1 MASIID
7 VVMQLTDR
15 VSEPLRRIRS
25 NMEENSRLNRQLG
38 RDIKNVGRG
47 FGSIA
52 STMMP
57 AATAVSAFGALG
69 TKTFMDFED
78 TITAAGVKAG
88 ATSEQLERMKEK
100 AMQLGHDFPITTSEA
115 AEAMDRLAAGGFDA
129 EQTME
134 AMPGIIEAAI
144 ASGEDMATTSDVV
157 TSALAIWDM
166 KNGDVAA
173 NTKHVADVMQTAA
186 NASKLGMQ
194 DFGVALQYVGGTAA
208 SMGVSLEDL
217 SAAMSILSNNGVEAS
232 TIGTSLRTTML
243 NLLNPVGQTQDA
255 FAQLGLSTADFVGSD
270 GQFIGIQ
277 KSIEKLRVSME
288 NLTPA
293 QKSVYAQMIAG
304 KEGASG
310 LSMLLNTTAQDYQNM
325 VDQMNNSNGSS
336 HEAYVKMQNTLKGS
350 INAMKSAVESLAIS
364 FGSTLAPSV
373 KTAADAIKS
382 IADFLGGLSPAARS
396 VVANIALS
404 VVGFTAF
411 SFVMSKVLKAGG
423 SMIMMYS
430 RIGNVLKGGRET
442 NLLLRYS
449 VLGVRSAFV
458 QLSGTASKVMG
469 VLRNGMNIGSWRS
482 ALTFLGSTG
491 ASGLSKIGSA
501 AAQAGTRVMTM
512 IRSFS
517 MAAMLSGARNAVLGF
532 GRALLTIGRVGMSAM
547 FSPLGIAIMAIA
559 GAAYILYNHWDK
571 VAPFFT
577 SMWNEIQNAF
587 SVAWQ
592 AISPA
597 LEGVGNAWSRL
608 VNAFNSQGTT
618 LNGLAH
624 IIEFLA
630 SVLGG
635 VLIASIIAAA
645 DIFTGVF
652 VSAIEIVSS
661 IVSAA
666 IGVFS
671 GLIDFITGVFTGD
684 WSLAW
689 QGVVEIFSSIFG
701 GIKGICSGVLDGI
714 RAAINAVINGIN
726 SISVDIPDWV
736 PGVGGKHFGVNI
748 PTLYTG
754 TSNFSGGPAVINDR
768 FGGEIVDLPSGTR
781 IIPHDQSVQQAYKM
795 GSMNG
800 GFGGDININISNAN
814 FANTGD
820 EKREI
825 KRITS
830 EILFELQTRA
840 INMNTG
846 AI

>member
-38 RDIKNVGRG
+38 RDVRNVGRG

-78 TITAAGVKAG
+78 TITGAGVKAG
-88 ATSEQLERMKEK
+88 ATGEQLERMKETALK
-100 AMQLGHDFPITTSEA
+100 LGHDFPITASEA
-115 AEAMDRLAAGGFDA
+115 AEAMERLAAGGFDA
-129 EQTME
+129 EQTMA
-134 AMPGIIEAAI
+134 AMPGIIEASV
-144 ASGEDMATTSDVV
+144 ASGEDMATTSDVI
-157 TSALAIWDM
+157 TSALNIWNL
-166 KNGDVAA
+166 KTGDVAE
-173 NTKHVADVMQTAA
+173 NTQHVADVVQMAA
-186 NASKLGMQ
+186 NVSKLGMA
-194 DFGVALQYVGGTAA
+194 DFGLAMQYAGAPAAALGVNIEELSTAMA
-208 SMGVSLEDL
+208 IM
-217 SAAMSILSNNGVEAS
+217 SNNGIEAS
-232 TIGTSLRTTML
+232 TIGTSLRSTMSRL
-243 NLLNPVGQTQDA
+243 ASPPKEAAAAID
-255 FAQLGLSTADFVGSD
+255 QLGLHLQNADGSFVGITEAISQMREAMD
-270 GQFIGIQ
+270 GMTDTQQVGIA
-277 KSIEKLRVSME
+277 K
-288 NLTPA
+288 A
-293 QKSVYAQMIAG
+293 IAG
-304 KEGASG
+304 EDAFSG
-310 LSMLLNTTAQDYQNM
+310 LLALIKTSPEAYKEVEDSIK
-325 VDQMNNSNGSS
+325 NSTGSS

-449 VLGVRSAFV
+449 VLGVRSAFI

-482 ALTFLGSTG
+482 ALTFLGTTG

-517 MAAMLSGARNAVLGF
+517 MAAMLNGARNAVLGF
-532 GRALLTIGRVGMSAM
+532 GRALLTIGRVGLSAM

-597 LEGVGNAWSRL
+597 LEGVENAWNRL

-635 VLIASIIAAA
+635 VLIAGIIAAA

-666 IGVFS
+666 IGVFG

-754 TSNFSGGPAVINDR
+754 SSNFSGGPAVINDR

-800 GFGGDININISNAN
+800 GFGGDINININNAN

>member
-38 RDIKNVGRG
+38 RDVRNVGRG

-78 TITAAGVKAG
+78 TITGAGVKAG
-88 ATSEQLERMKEK
+88 ATGEQLERMKETALK
-100 AMQLGHDFPITTSEA
+100 LGHDFPITASEA

-129 EQTME
+129 EQTMA
-134 AMPGIIEAAI
+134 AMPGIIEASV
-144 ASGEDMATTSDVV
+144 ASGEDMATTSDVI
-157 TSALAIWDM
+157 TSALNIWNL
-166 KNGDVAA
+166 KTGDVAE
-173 NTKHVADVMQTAA
+173 NTQHVADVVQMAA
-186 NASKLGMQ
+186 NVSKLGMA
-194 DFGVALQYVGGTAA
+194 DFGLAMQYAGAPAAALGVNIEELSTAMA
-208 SMGVSLEDL
+208 IM
-217 SAAMSILSNNGVEAS
+217 SNNGIEAS
-232 TIGTSLRTTML
+232 TIGTSLRSTMSRL
-243 NLLNPVGQTQDA
+243 ASPPKEAAAAID
-255 FAQLGLSTADFVGSD
+255 QLGLHLQNADGSFVGITEAISQMREAMD
-270 GQFIGIQ
+270 GMTDTQQVGIA
-277 KSIEKLRVSME
+277 K
-288 NLTPA
+288 A
-293 QKSVYAQMIAG
+293 IAG
-304 KEGASG
+304 EDAFSG
-310 LSMLLNTTAQDYQNM
+310 LLTLIKTSPEAYKEVEDSIK
-325 VDQMNNSNGSS
+325 NSTGSS

-382 IADFLGGLSPAARS
+382 IADFLGGLSPATRS

-411 SFVMSKVLKAGG
+411 SFSISKVLKAGG
-423 SMIMMYS
+423 SMVMMYS

-449 VLGVRSAFV
+449 VLGVRSAFI
-458 QLSGTASKVMG
+458 QLSSTASKVMS
-469 VLRNGMNIGSWRS
+469 VLRNGMSIGSWRS
-482 ALTFLGSTG
+482 ALTFLRTSG
-491 ASGLSKIGSA
+491 AAGLSKIGSTA
-501 AAQAGTRVMTM
+501 VQAGTKVMMM

-517 MAAMLSGARNAVLGF
+517 MVTMLSGAKNAVLGF
-532 GRALLTIGRVGMSAM
+532 GRALLTIGRVGIGAM
-547 FSPLGIAIMAIA
+547 FSPVGIAIMAIA

-608 VNAFNSQGTT
+608 VNEFNSQGTT
-618 LNGLAH
+618 LNMLAH

-630 SVLGG
+630 SILGG
-635 VLIASIIAAA
+635 VLIAGIIAAA

-666 IGVFS
+666 IGVFG

-736 PGVGGKHFGVNI
+736 PGVGGQHFGVNI

-795 GSMNG
+795 GSRRG

-825 KRITS
+825 KRIAS
-830 EILFELQTRA
+830 EIFFELETRA
-840 INMNTG
+840 VNLNTG

>member
-38 RDIKNVGRG
+38 RDVRNVGRG

-78 TITAAGVKAG
+78 TITGAGVKAG
-88 ATSEQLERMKEK
+88 ATGEQLERMKETALK
-100 AMQLGHDFPITTSEA
+100 LGHDFPITASEA

-129 EQTME
+129 EQTMA
-134 AMPGIIEAAI
+134 AMPGIIEASV
-144 ASGEDMATTSDVV
+144 ASGEDMATTSDVI
-157 TSALAIWDM
+157 TSALNIWNL
-166 KNGDVAA
+166 KTGDVAE
-173 NTKHVADVMQTAA
+173 NTQHVADVVQMAA
-186 NASKLGMQ
+186 NVSKLGMA
-194 DFGVALQYVGGTAA
+194 DFGLAMQYAGA
-208 SMGVSLEDL
+208 
-217 SAAMSILSNNGVEAS
+217 SAAALGVNIEELSTAMAIMSNNGIEAS
-232 TIGTSLRTTML
+232 TIGTSLRSTMSRL
-243 NLLNPVGQTQDA
+243 ASPPKEAAAAID
-255 FAQLGLSTADFVGSD
+255 QLGLHLQNADGSFVGITEAISQMREAMD
-270 GQFIGIQ
+270 GMTDTQQVGIA
-277 KSIEKLRVSME
+277 K
-288 NLTPA
+288 A
-293 QKSVYAQMIAG
+293 IAG
-304 KEGASG
+304 EDAFSG
-310 LSMLLNTTAQDYQNM
+310 LLTLIKTSPAAYKEVEDSIK
-325 VDQMNNSNGSS
+325 NSTGSS

-382 IADFLGGLSPAARS
+382 IADFLGGLSPATRS

-411 SFVMSKVLKAGG
+411 SFAMSKVLKAGG
-423 SMIMMYS
+423 SMVMMYS

-449 VLGVRSAFV
+449 VLGVRSAFI
-458 QLSGTASKVMG
+458 QLSSTASKVMG
-469 VLRNGMNIGSWRS
+469 VLRNGMSIGSWRS
-482 ALTFLGSTG
+482 ALTFLRTSG
-491 ASGLSKIGSA
+491 AAGLSKIGSTA
-501 AAQAGTRVMTM
+501 VQAGTKVMMM

-517 MAAMLSGARNAVLGF
+517 MVTMLSGAKNAVLGF
-532 GRALLTIGRVGMSAM
+532 GRALLTIGRVGIGAM
-547 FSPLGIAIMAIA
+547 FSPVGIAIMAIA

-618 LNGLAH
+618 LNRLAH

-630 SVLGG
+630 SILGG
-635 VLIASIIAAA
+635 VLIAGIIAAA

-666 IGVFS
+666 IGVFG

-736 PGVGGKHFGVNI
+736 PGVGGQHFGVNI

-795 GSMNG
+795 GSMSG

-825 KRITS
+825 KRIAS
-830 EILFELQTRA
+830 EIFFELETRA
-840 INMNTG
+840 VNLNTG

>member
-38 RDIKNVGRG
+38 RDVRNVGRG

-78 TITAAGVKAG
+78 TITGAGVKAG
-88 ATSEQLERMKEK
+88 ATGEQLERMKETALK
-100 AMQLGHDFPITTSEA
+100 LGHDFPITASEA

-129 EQTME
+129 EQTMA
-134 AMPGIIEAAI
+134 AMPGIIEASV
-144 ASGEDMATTSDVV
+144 ASGEDMATTSDVI
-157 TSALAIWDM
+157 TSALNIWNL
-166 KNGDVAA
+166 KTGDVAE
-173 NTKHVADVMQTAA
+173 NTQHVADVVQMAA
-186 NASKLGMQ
+186 NVSKLGMA
-194 DFGVALQYVGGTAA
+194 DFGLAMQYAGAPAAALGVNIEELSTAMA
-208 SMGVSLEDL
+208 IM
-217 SAAMSILSNNGVEAS
+217 SNNGIEAS
-232 TIGTSLRTTML
+232 TIGTSLRSTMSRL
-243 NLLNPVGQTQDA
+243 ASPPKEAAAAID
-255 FAQLGLSTADFVGSD
+255 QLGLHLQNADGSFVGITEAISQMREAMD
-270 GQFIGIQ
+270 GMTDTQQVGIA
-277 KSIEKLRVSME
+277 K
-288 NLTPA
+288 A
-293 QKSVYAQMIAG
+293 IAG
-304 KEGASG
+304 EDAFSG
-310 LSMLLNTTAQDYQNM
+310 LLALIKTSPEAYKEVEDSIK
-325 VDQMNNSNGSS
+325 NSTGSS

-382 IADFLGGLSPAARS
+382 IADFLGGLSPATRS

-411 SFVMSKVLKAGG
+411 SFAMSKVLKAGG
-423 SMIMMYS
+423 SMVMMYS

-449 VLGVRSAFV
+449 VLGVRSAFI
-458 QLSGTASKVMG
+458 QLSSTASKVMG
-469 VLRNGMNIGSWRS
+469 VLRNGMSIGSWRS
-482 ALTFLGSTG
+482 ALTFLRTSG
-491 ASGLSKIGSA
+491 AAGLSKIGSTA
-501 AAQAGTRVMTM
+501 VQAGTKVMMM

-517 MAAMLSGARNAVLGF
+517 MVTMLSGAKNAVLGF
-532 GRALLTIGRVGMSAM
+532 GRALLTIGRVGIGAM
-547 FSPLGIAIMAIA
+547 FSPVGIAIMAIA

-618 LNGLAH
+618 LNMLAH

-630 SVLGG
+630 SILGG
-635 VLIASIIAAA
+635 VLIAGIIAAA

-666 IGVFS
+666 IGVFG

-736 PGVGGKHFGVNI
+736 PGVGGQHFGVNI

-795 GSMNG
+795 GSMSG

>member
-38 RDIKNVGRG
+38 RDVRNVGRG

-78 TITAAGVKAG
+78 TITGAGVKAG
-88 ATSEQLERMKEK
+88 ATGEQLERMKETALK
-100 AMQLGHDFPITTSEA
+100 LGHDFPITASEA

-129 EQTME
+129 EQTMA
-134 AMPGIIEAAI
+134 AMPGIIEASV
-144 ASGEDMATTSDVV
+144 ASGEDMATTSDVI
-157 TSALAIWDM
+157 TSALNIWNL
-166 KNGDVAA
+166 KTGDVAE
-173 NTKHVADVMQTAA
+173 NTQHVADVVQMAA
-186 NASKLGMQ
+186 NVSKLGMA
-194 DFGVALQYVGGTAA
+194 DFGLAMQYAGAPAAALGVNIEELSTAMA
-208 SMGVSLEDL
+208 IM
-217 SAAMSILSNNGVEAS
+217 SNNGIEAS
-232 TIGTSLRTTML
+232 TIGTSLRSTMSRL
-243 NLLNPVGQTQDA
+243 ASPPKEAAAAID
-255 FAQLGLSTADFVGSD
+255 QLGLHLQNADGSFVGITEAISQMREAMD
-270 GQFIGIQ
+270 GMTDTQQVGIA
-277 KSIEKLRVSME
+277 K
-288 NLTPA
+288 A
-293 QKSVYAQMIAG
+293 IAG
-304 KEGASG
+304 EDAFSG
-310 LSMLLNTTAQDYQNM
+310 LLALIKTSPEAYKEVEDSIK
-325 VDQMNNSNGSS
+325 NSTGSS

-382 IADFLGGLSPAARS
+382 IADFLGGLSPATRS

-411 SFVMSKVLKAGG
+411 SFAMSKVLKAGG
-423 SMIMMYS
+423 SMVMMYS

-449 VLGVRSAFV
+449 VLGVRSAFI
-458 QLSGTASKVMG
+458 QLSSTASKVMG
-469 VLRNGMNIGSWRS
+469 VLRNGMSIGSWRS
-482 ALTFLGSTG
+482 ALTFLRTSG
-491 ASGLSKIGSA
+491 AAGLSKIGSTA
-501 AAQAGTRVMTM
+501 VQAGTKVMMM

-517 MAAMLSGARNAVLGF
+517 MVTMLSGAKNAVLGF
-532 GRALLTIGRVGMSAM
+532 GRALLTIGRVGIGAM
-547 FSPLGIAIMAIA
+547 FSPVGIAIMAIA

-618 LNGLAH
+618 LNMLAH

-630 SVLGG
+630 SILGG
-635 VLIASIIAAA
+635 VLIAGIIAAA

-666 IGVFS
+666 IGVFG

-736 PGVGGKHFGVNI
+736 PGVGGQHFGVNI

-795 GSMNG
+795 GSMSG

-825 KRITS
+825 KRIAS
-830 EILFELQTRA
+830 EIFFELETRA
-840 INMNTG
+840 VNLNTG

>member
-38 RDIKNVGRG
+38 RDVRNVGRG

-78 TITAAGVKAG
+78 TITGAGVKAG
-88 ATSEQLERMKEK
+88 ATGEQLERMKETALK
-100 AMQLGHDFPITTSEA
+100 LGHDFPITASEA

-129 EQTME
+129 EQTMA
-134 AMPGIIEAAI
+134 AMPGIIEASV
-144 ASGEDMATTSDVV
+144 ASGEDMATTSDVI
-157 TSALAIWDM
+157 TSALNIWNL
-166 KNGDVAA
+166 KTGDVAE
-173 NTKHVADVMQTAA
+173 NTQHVADVVQMAA
-186 NASKLGMQ
+186 NVSKLGMA
-194 DFGVALQYVGGTAA
+194 DFGLAMQYAGAPAAALGVNIEELSTAMA
-208 SMGVSLEDL
+208 IM
-217 SAAMSILSNNGVEAS
+217 SNNGIEAS
-232 TIGTSLRTTML
+232 TIGTSLRSTMSRL
-243 NLLNPVGQTQDA
+243 ASPPKEAAAAID
-255 FAQLGLSTADFVGSD
+255 QLGLHLQNADGSFVGITEAISQMREAMD
-270 GQFIGIQ
+270 GMTDTQQVGIA
-277 KSIEKLRVSME
+277 K
-288 NLTPA
+288 A
-293 QKSVYAQMIAG
+293 IAG
-304 KEGASG
+304 EDAFSG
-310 LSMLLNTTAQDYQNM
+310 LLALIKTSPEAYKEVEDSIK
-325 VDQMNNSNGSS
+325 NSTGSS

-449 VLGVRSAFV
+449 VLGVRSAFI

-482 ALTFLGSTG
+482 ALTFLGTTG

-517 MAAMLSGARNAVLGF
+517 MAAMLNGARNAVLGF
-532 GRALLTIGRVGMSAM
+532 GRALLTIGRVGLSAM

-597 LEGVGNAWSRL
+597 LEGVENAWNRL

-635 VLIASIIAAA
+635 VLIAGIIAAA

-666 IGVFS
+666 IGVFG
-671 GLIDFITGVFTGD
+671 GLIDFIIGVFTGD

-754 TSNFSGGPAVINDR
+754 SSNFSGGPAVINDR

-800 GFGGDININISNAN
+800 GFGGDINININNAN

>member
-38 RDIKNVGRG
+38 RDVRNVGRG

-78 TITAAGVKAG
+78 TITGAGVKAG
-88 ATSEQLERMKEK
+88 ATGEQLERMKETALK
-100 AMQLGHDFPITTSEA
+100 LGHDFPITASEA

-129 EQTME
+129 EQTMA
-134 AMPGIIEAAI
+134 AMPGIIEASV
-144 ASGEDMATTSDVV
+144 ASGEDMATTSDVI
-157 TSALAIWDM
+157 TSALNIWNL
-166 KNGDVAA
+166 KTGDVAE
-173 NTKHVADVMQTAA
+173 NTQHVADVVQMAA
-186 NASKLGMQ
+186 NVSKLGMA
-194 DFGVALQYVGGTAA
+194 DFGLAMQYAGAPAAALGVNIEELSTAMA
-208 SMGVSLEDL
+208 IM
-217 SAAMSILSNNGVEAS
+217 SNNGIEAS
-232 TIGTSLRTTML
+232 TIGTSLRSTMSRL
-243 NLLNPVGQTQDA
+243 ASPPKEAAAAID
-255 FAQLGLSTADFVGSD
+255 QLGLHLQNADGSFVGITEAISQMREAMD
-270 GQFIGIQ
+270 GMTDTQQVGIA
-277 KSIEKLRVSME
+277 K
-288 NLTPA
+288 A
-293 QKSVYAQMIAG
+293 IAG
-304 KEGASG
+304 EDAFSG
-310 LSMLLNTTAQDYQNM
+310 LLALIKTSPEAYKEVEDSIK
-325 VDQMNNSNGSS
+325 NSTGSS

-449 VLGVRSAFV
+449 VLGVRSAFI

-482 ALTFLGSTG
+482 ALTFLGTTG

-517 MAAMLSGARNAVLGF
+517 MAAMLNGARNAVLGF
-532 GRALLTIGRVGMSAM
+532 GRALLTIGRVGLSAM

-597 LEGVGNAWSRL
+597 LEGVENAWNRL

-635 VLIASIIAAA
+635 VLIAGIIAAA

-666 IGVFS
+666 IGVFG

-800 GFGGDININISNAN
+800 GFGGDINININNAN

>member
-38 RDIKNVGRG
+38 REVRNVGRG

-78 TITAAGVKAG
+78 TITGAGVKAG
-88 ATSEQLERMKEK
+88 ATGEQLERMKEK
-100 AMQLGHDFPITTSEA
+100 ALQLGHDFPITASEA

-129 EQTME
+129 EQTMA
-134 AMPGIIEAAI
+134 AMPGIIEASV
-144 ASGEDMATTSDVV
+144 ASGEDMATTSDVI
-157 TSALAIWDM
+157 TSALNIWNL
-166 KNGDVAA
+166 KTGDVAE
-173 NTKHVADVMQTAA
+173 NTQHVADVVQMAA
-186 NASKLGMQ
+186 NVSKLGMA
-194 DFGVALQYVGGTAA
+194 DFGLAMQYAGAPAAALGINIEELSTAMA
-208 SMGVSLEDL
+208 IM
-217 SAAMSILSNNGVEAS
+217 SNNGIEAS
-232 TIGTSLRTTML
+232 TIGTSLRSTMSRL
-243 NLLNPVGQTQDA
+243 AAPPKEAAEAID
-255 FAQLGLSTADFVGSD
+255 QLGLHLQNADGSFVGITEAVNQMRD
-270 GQFIGIQ
+270 AMAGMTDTEQIGIA
-277 KSIEKLRVSME
+277 K
-288 NLTPA
+288 A
-293 QKSVYAQMIAG
+293 IAG
-304 KEGASG
+304 EDAYSG
-310 LSMLLNTTAQDYQNM
+310 LLTLIKTSPEAYKELEDSIK
-325 VDQMNNSNGSS
+325 NSTGSS

-373 KTAADAIKS
+373 KTAADAIKT

-517 MAAMLSGARNAVLGF
+517 MAAMLNGARNAVLGF

-597 LEGVGNAWSRL
+597 LEGVENAWSRL

-635 VLIASIIAAA
+635 ILIAGIIAAA

-666 IGVFS
+666 IGVFG

-736 PGVGGKHFGVNI
+736 PGVGGQHFGVNI

-800 GFGGDININISNAN
+800 GFGGDINININNAN

>member
-38 RDIKNVGRG
+38 RDVRNVGRG

-78 TITAAGVKAG
+78 TITGAGVKAG
-88 ATSEQLERMKEK
+88 ATGEQLERMKETALK
-100 AMQLGHDFPITTSEA
+100 LGHDFPITASEA

-129 EQTME
+129 EQTMA
-134 AMPGIIEAAI
+134 AMPGIIEASV
-144 ASGEDMATTSDVV
+144 ASGEDMATTSDVI
-157 TSALAIWDM
+157 TSALNIWNL
-166 KNGDVAA
+166 KTGDVAE
-173 NTKHVADVMQTAA
+173 NTQHVADVVQMAA
-186 NASKLGMQ
+186 NVSKLGMS
-194 DFGVALQYVGGTAA
+194 DFGLAMQYAGAPAAALGVNIEELSTAMA
-208 SMGVSLEDL
+208 IM
-217 SAAMSILSNNGVEAS
+217 SNNGIEAS
-232 TIGTSLRTTML
+232 TIGTSLRSTMSRL
-243 NLLNPVGQTQDA
+243 ASPPKEAAAAID
-255 FAQLGLSTADFVGSD
+255 QLGLHLQNADGSFVGITEAISQMREAMD
-270 GQFIGIQ
+270 GMTDTQQVGIA
-277 KSIEKLRVSME
+277 K
-288 NLTPA
+288 A
-293 QKSVYAQMIAG
+293 IAG
-304 KEGASG
+304 EDAFSG
-310 LSMLLNTTAQDYQNM
+310 LLALIKTSPEAYKEVEDSIK
-325 VDQMNNSNGSS
+325 NSTGSS

-449 VLGVRSAFV
+449 VLGVRSAFI

-482 ALTFLGSTG
+482 ALTFLGTTG

-517 MAAMLSGARNAVLGF
+517 MAAMLNGARNAVLGF
-532 GRALLTIGRVGMSAM
+532 GRALLTIGRVGLSAM

-597 LEGVGNAWSRL
+597 LEGVENAWNRL

-635 VLIASIIAAA
+635 VLIAGIIAAA

-666 IGVFS
+666 IGVFG

-701 GIKGICSGVLDGI
+701 GIKGICSGILDGI

-736 PGVGGKHFGVNI
+736 PGVGGQHFGVNI

-754 TSNFSGGPAVINDR
+754 TSNFSGGPAVINDK

-795 GSMNG
+795 GSMSG

>member
-38 RDIKNVGRG
+38 RDVRNVGRG

-78 TITAAGVKAG
+78 TITGAGVKAG
-88 ATSEQLERMKEK
+88 ATGEQLERMKETVLK
-100 AMQLGHDFPITTSEA
+100 LGHDFPITASEA

-129 EQTME
+129 EQTMA
-134 AMPGIIEAAI
+134 AMPGIIEASV
-144 ASGEDMATTSDVV
+144 ASGEDMATTSDVI
-157 TSALAIWDM
+157 TSALNIWNL
-166 KNGDVAA
+166 KTGDVAE
-173 NTKHVADVMQTAA
+173 NTQHVADVVQMAA
-186 NASKLGMQ
+186 NVSKLGMA
-194 DFGVALQYVGGTAA
+194 DFGLAMQYAGAPAAALGVNIEELSTAMA
-208 SMGVSLEDL
+208 IM
-217 SAAMSILSNNGVEAS
+217 SNNGIEAS
-232 TIGTSLRTTML
+232 TIGTSLRSTMSRL
-243 NLLNPVGQTQDA
+243 ASPPKEAAAAID
-255 FAQLGLSTADFVGSD
+255 QLGLHLQNADGSFVGITEAISQMREAMD
-270 GQFIGIQ
+270 GMTDTQQVGIA
-277 KSIEKLRVSME
+277 K
-288 NLTPA
+288 A
-293 QKSVYAQMIAG
+293 IAG
-304 KEGASG
+304 EDAFSG
-310 LSMLLNTTAQDYQNM
+310 LLALIKTSPEAYKEVEDSIK
-325 VDQMNNSNGSS
+325 NSTGSS

-373 KTAADAIKS
+373 KAAADAIKS
-382 IADFLGGLSPAARS
+382 IADFLGGLSPATRS

-411 SFVMSKVLKAGG
+411 SFAMSKVLKAGG
-423 SMIMMYS
+423 SMVMMYS

-449 VLGVRSAFV
+449 VLGVRSAFI
-458 QLSGTASKVMG
+458 QLSSTASKVMG
-469 VLRNGMNIGSWRS
+469 VLRNGMSIGSWRS
-482 ALTFLGSTG
+482 ALTFLRTSG
-491 ASGLSKIGSA
+491 AAGLSKIGSTA
-501 AAQAGTRVMTM
+501 VQAGTKVMMM

-517 MAAMLSGARNAVLGF
+517 MVTMLSGAKNAVLGF
-532 GRALLTIGRVGMSAM
+532 GRALLTIGRVGIGAM
-547 FSPLGIAIMAIA
+547 FSPVGIAIMAIA

-577 SMWNEIQNAF
+577 SMWTEIQNAF

-618 LNGLAH
+618 LNRLAH

-630 SVLGG
+630 SILGG
-635 VLIASIIAAA
+635 VLIAGIIAAA

-666 IGVFS
+666 IGVFG

-736 PGVGGKHFGVNI
+736 PGVGGQHFGVNI

-795 GSMNG
+795 GSMSG

-825 KRITS
+825 KRIAS
-830 EILFELQTRA
+830 EIFFELETRA
-840 INMNTG
+840 VNLNTG

>member
-38 RDIKNVGRG
+38 RDVRNVGRG

-78 TITAAGVKAG
+78 TITGAGVKAG
-88 ATSEQLERMKEK
+88 ATGEQLERMKETALK
-100 AMQLGHDFPITTSEA
+100 LGHDFPITASEA

-129 EQTME
+129 EQTMA
-134 AMPGIIEAAI
+134 AMPGIIEASV
-144 ASGEDMATTSDVV
+144 ASGEDMATTSDVI
-157 TSALAIWDM
+157 TSALNIWNL
-166 KNGDVAA
+166 KTGDVAE
-173 NTKHVADVMQTAA
+173 NTQHVADVVQMAA
-186 NASKLGMQ
+186 NVSKLGMA
-194 DFGVALQYVGGTAA
+194 DFGLAMQYAGAPAAALGVNIEELSTAMA
-208 SMGVSLEDL
+208 IM
-217 SAAMSILSNNGVEAS
+217 SNNGIEAS
-232 TIGTSLRTTML
+232 TIGTSLRSTMSRL
-243 NLLNPVGQTQDA
+243 ASPPKEAAAAID
-255 FAQLGLSTADFVGSD
+255 QLGLHLQNADGSFVGITEAISQMREAMD
-270 GQFIGIQ
+270 GMTDTQQVGIA
-277 KSIEKLRVSME
+277 K
-288 NLTPA
+288 A
-293 QKSVYAQMIAG
+293 IAG
-304 KEGASG
+304 EDAFSG
-310 LSMLLNTTAQDYQNM
+310 LLALIKTSPEAYKEVEDSIK
-325 VDQMNNSNGSS
+325 NSTGSS

-382 IADFLGGLSPAARS
+382 IADFLGGLSPATRS

-411 SFVMSKVLKAGG
+411 SFAMSKVLKAGG
-423 SMIMMYS
+423 SMVMMYS

-449 VLGVRSAFV
+449 VLGVRSAFI
-458 QLSGTASKVMG
+458 QLSSTASKVMG
-469 VLRNGMNIGSWRS
+469 VLRNGMSIGSWRS
-482 ALTFLGSTG
+482 ALTFLRTSG
-491 ASGLSKIGSA
+491 AAGLSKIGSTA
-501 AAQAGTRVMTM
+501 VQAGTKVMMM

-517 MAAMLSGARNAVLGF
+517 MVTMLSGAKNAVLGF
-532 GRALLTIGRVGMSAM
+532 GRALLTIGRVGIGAM
-547 FSPLGIAIMAIA
+547 FSPVGIAIMAIA

-618 LNGLAH
+618 LNRLAH

-630 SVLGG
+630 SILGG
-635 VLIASIIAAA
+635 VLIAGIIAAA

-666 IGVFS
+666 IGVFG

-736 PGVGGKHFGVNI
+736 PGVGGQHFGVNI

-795 GSMNG
+795 GSMSG

-825 KRITS
+825 KRIAS
-830 EILFELQTRA
+830 EIFFELETRA
-840 INMNTG
+840 VNLNTG

>member
-38 RDIKNVGRG
+38 RDVRNVGRG

-78 TITAAGVKAG
+78 TITGAGVKAG
-88 ATSEQLERMKEK
+88 ATGEQLERMKETALK
-100 AMQLGHDFPITTSEA
+100 LGHDFPITASEA

-129 EQTME
+129 EQTMA
-134 AMPGIIEAAI
+134 AMPGIIEASV
-144 ASGEDMATTSDVV
+144 ASGEDMATTSDVI
-157 TSALAIWDM
+157 TSALNIWNL
-166 KNGDVAA
+166 KTGDVAE
-173 NTKHVADVMQTAA
+173 NTQHVADVVQMAA
-186 NASKLGMQ
+186 NVSKLGMA
-194 DFGVALQYVGGTAA
+194 DFGLAMQYAGAPAAAL
-208 SMGVSLEDL
+208 GVSIEEL
-217 SAAMSILSNNGVEAS
+217 STAMAIMSNNGIEAS
-232 TIGTSLRTTML
+232 TIGTSLRSTMSRL
-243 NLLNPVGQTQDA
+243 ASPPKEA
-255 FAQLGLSTADFVGSD
+255 AAAIEQLGLHLQNADGSFVGITEAISQMREAMD
-270 GQFIGIQ
+270 GMTDTQQVGIA
-277 KSIEKLRVSME
+277 K
-288 NLTPA
+288 A
-293 QKSVYAQMIAG
+293 IAG
-304 KEGASG
+304 EDAFSG
-310 LSMLLNTTAQDYQNM
+310 LLALIKTSPEAYKEVEDSIK
-325 VDQMNNSNGSS
+325 NSTGSS

-449 VLGVRSAFV
+449 VLGVRSAFI

-482 ALTFLGSTG
+482 ALTFLGTTG

-517 MAAMLSGARNAVLGF
+517 MAAMLNGARNAVLGF
-532 GRALLTIGRVGMSAM
+532 GRALLTIGRVGLSAM

-597 LEGVGNAWSRL
+597 LEGVENAWNRL

-635 VLIASIIAAA
+635 VLIAGIIAAA

-666 IGVFS
+666 IGVFG

-754 TSNFSGGPAVINDR
+754 SSNFSGGPAVINDR

-800 GFGGDININISNAN
+800 GFGGDINININNAN

>member
-38 RDIKNVGRG
+38 RDVRNVGRG

-78 TITAAGVKAG
+78 TITGAGVKAG
-88 ATSEQLERMKEK
+88 ATGEQLERMKETALK
-100 AMQLGHDFPITTSEA
+100 LVHDFPITASEA
-115 AEAMDRLAAGGFDA
+115 AAARDRVAAGGFDA
-129 EQTME
+129 EQTMA
-134 AMPGIIEAAI
+134 AMPGIIEASV
-144 ASGEDMATTSDVV
+144 ASGEDMATTSDVI
-157 TSALAIWDM
+157 TSALNIWNL
-166 KNGDVAA
+166 KTGDVAE
-173 NTKHVADVMQTAA
+173 NTQHVADVVQMAA
-186 NASKLGMQ
+186 NVSKLGMA
-194 DFGVALQYVGGTAA
+194 DFGLAMQYAGAPAAALGVNIEELSTAMA
-208 SMGVSLEDL
+208 IM
-217 SAAMSILSNNGVEAS
+217 SNNGIEAS
-232 TIGTSLRTTML
+232 TIGTSLRSTMSRL
-243 NLLNPVGQTQDA
+243 ASPPKEAAAAID
-255 FAQLGLSTADFVGSD
+255 QLGLHLQNADGSFVGITEAISQMREAMD
-270 GQFIGIQ
+270 GMTDTQQVGIA
-277 KSIEKLRVSME
+277 K
-288 NLTPA
+288 A
-293 QKSVYAQMIAG
+293 IAG
-304 KEGASG
+304 EDAFSG
-310 LSMLLNTTAQDYQNM
+310 LLALIKTSPEAYKEVEDSIK
-325 VDQMNNSNGSS
+325 NSTGSS

-382 IADFLGGLSPAARS
+382 IADFLGGLSPATRS

-411 SFVMSKVLKAGG
+411 SFAMSKVLKAGG
-423 SMIMMYS
+423 SMVMMYS

-449 VLGVRSAFV
+449 VLGVRSAFI
-458 QLSGTASKVMG
+458 QLSSTASKVMG
-469 VLRNGMNIGSWRS
+469 VLRNGMSIGSWRS
-482 ALTFLGSTG
+482 ALTFLRTSG
-491 ASGLSKIGSA
+491 AAGLSKIGSTA
-501 AAQAGTRVMTM
+501 VQAGTKVMMM

-517 MAAMLSGARNAVLGF
+517 MATMLSGAKNAVLGF
-532 GRALLTIGRVGMSAM
+532 GRALLTIGRVGIGAM
-547 FSPLGIAIMAIA
+547 FSPVGIAIMAIA

-618 LNGLAH
+618 LNRLAH

-630 SVLGG
+630 SILGG
-635 VLIASIIAAA
+635 VLIAGIIAAA

-666 IGVFS
+666 IGVFG

-736 PGVGGKHFGVNI
+736 PGVGGQHFGVNI

-795 GSMNG
+795 GSMSG

>member
-38 RDIKNVGRG
+38 RDVRNVGRG

-78 TITAAGVKAG
+78 TITGAGVKAG
-88 ATSEQLERMKEK
+88 ATGEQLERMKETALK
-100 AMQLGHDFPITTSEA
+100 LGHDFPITASEA

-129 EQTME
+129 EQTMA
-134 AMPGIIEAAI
+134 AMPGIIEASV
-144 ASGEDMATTSDVV
+144 ASGEDMATTSDVI
-157 TSALAIWDM
+157 TSALNIWNL
-166 KNGDVAA
+166 KTGDVAE
-173 NTKHVADVMQTAA
+173 NTQHVADVVQMAA
-186 NASKLGMQ
+186 NVSKLGMA
-194 DFGVALQYVGGTAA
+194 DFGLAMQYAGAPAAAL
-208 SMGVSLEDL
+208 GVSIEEL
-217 SAAMSILSNNGVEAS
+217 STAMAIMSNNGIEAS
-232 TIGTSLRTTML
+232 TIGTSLRSTMSRL
-243 NLLNPVGQTQDA
+243 ASPPKEA
-255 FAQLGLSTADFVGSD
+255 AAAIEQLGLHLQNADGSFVGITEAISQMRDAMD
-270 GQFIGIQ
+270 GMTDTQQVGIA
-277 KSIEKLRVSME
+277 K
-288 NLTPA
+288 A
-293 QKSVYAQMIAG
+293 IAG
-304 KEGASG
+304 EDAFSG
-310 LSMLLNTTAQDYQNM
+310 LLALIKTSPEAYKEVEDSIK
-325 VDQMNNSNGSS
+325 NSTGSS

-382 IADFLGGLSPAARS
+382 IADFLGGLSPATRS

-411 SFVMSKVLKAGG
+411 SFAMSKVLKAGG
-423 SMIMMYS
+423 SMVMMYS
-430 RIGNVLKGGRET
+430 RIGNVLRGGRET

-449 VLGVRSAFV
+449 VLGVRSAFI
-458 QLSGTASKVMG
+458 QLSSTASKVMG
-469 VLRNGMNIGSWRS
+469 VLRNGMSIGSWRS
-482 ALTFLGSTG
+482 ALTFLRTSG
-491 ASGLSKIGSA
+491 AAGLSKIGSTA
-501 AAQAGTRVMTM
+501 VQAGTKVMMM

-517 MAAMLSGARNAVLGF
+517 MVTMLSGTKNAVLGF
-532 GRALLTIGRVGMSAM
+532 GRALLTIGRVGIGAM
-547 FSPLGIAIMAIA
+547 FSPVGIAIMAIA

-618 LNGLAH
+618 LNRLAH

-630 SVLGG
+630 SILGG
-635 VLIASIIAAA
+635 VLIAGIIAAA

-666 IGVFS
+666 TGVFG

-736 PGVGGKHFGVNI
+736 PGVGGQHFGVNI

-800 GFGGDININISNAN
+800 GFGGGDINIHINNAN

>member
-38 RDIKNVGRG
+38 RDVRNVGRG

-78 TITAAGVKAG
+78 TITGAGVKAG
-88 ATSEQLERMKEK
+88 ATGEQLERMKETALK
-100 AMQLGHDFPITTSEA
+100 LGHDFPITASEA

-129 EQTME
+129 EQTMA
-134 AMPGIIEAAI
+134 AMPGIIEASV
-144 ASGEDMATTSDVV
+144 ASGEDMATTSDVI
-157 TSALAIWDM
+157 TSALNIWNL
-166 KNGDVAA
+166 KTGDVAE
-173 NTKHVADVMQTAA
+173 NTQHVADVVQMAA
-186 NASKLGMQ
+186 NVSKLGMA
-194 DFGVALQYVGGTAA
+194 DFGLAMQYAGEPAAALGVNIEELSTAMA
-208 SMGVSLEDL
+208 IM
-217 SAAMSILSNNGVEAS
+217 SNNGIEAS
-232 TIGTSLRTTML
+232 TIGTSLRSTMSRL
-243 NLLNPVGQTQDA
+243 ASPPKEAAAAID
-255 FAQLGLSTADFVGSD
+255 QLGLHLQNADGSFVGITEAISQMREAMD
-270 GQFIGIQ
+270 GMTDTQQVGIA
-277 KSIEKLRVSME
+277 K
-288 NLTPA
+288 A
-293 QKSVYAQMIAG
+293 IAG
-304 KEGASG
+304 EDAFSG
-310 LSMLLNTTAQDYQNM
+310 LLALIKTSPEAYKEVEDSIK
-325 VDQMNNSNGSS
+325 NSTGSS

-382 IADFLGGLSPAARS
+382 IADFLGGLSPATRS

-411 SFVMSKVLKAGG
+411 SFAMSKVLKAGG
-423 SMIMMYS
+423 SMVMMYS

-449 VLGVRSAFV
+449 VLGVRSAFI
-458 QLSGTASKVMG
+458 QLSSTASKVMG
-469 VLRNGMNIGSWRS
+469 VLRNGMSIGSWRS
-482 ALTFLGSTG
+482 ALTFLRTSG
-491 ASGLSKIGSA
+491 AAGLSKIGSTA
-501 AAQAGTRVMTM
+501 VQAGTKVMMM

-517 MAAMLSGARNAVLGF
+517 MVTMLSGAKNAVLGF
-532 GRALLTIGRVGMSAM
+532 GRALLTIGRVGIGAM
-547 FSPLGIAIMAIA
+547 FSPVGIAIMAIA

-577 SMWNEIQNAF
+577 SMWTEIQNAF

-597 LEGVGNAWSRL
+597 LEGLGNAWSRL

-618 LNGLAH
+618 LNRLAH

-630 SVLGG
+630 SILGG
-635 VLIASIIAAA
+635 VLIAGIIAAA

-666 IGVFS
+666 IGVFG

-736 PGVGGKHFGVNI
+736 PGVGGQHFGVNI

-795 GSMNG
+795 GSMSG

-825 KRITS
+825 KRIAS
-830 EILFELQTRA
+830 EIFFELETRA
-840 INMNTG
+840 VNLNTG

>member
-38 RDIKNVGRG
+38 RDVRNVGRG

-78 TITAAGVKAG
+78 TITGAGVKAG
-88 ATSEQLERMKEK
+88 ATGEQLERMKETALK
-100 AMQLGHDFPITTSEA
+100 LGHDFPITASEA

-129 EQTME
+129 EQTMA
-134 AMPGIIEAAI
+134 AMPGIIEASV
-144 ASGEDMATTSDVV
+144 ASGEDMATTSDVI
-157 TSALAIWDM
+157 TSALNIWNL
-166 KNGDVAA
+166 KTGDVAE
-173 NTKHVADVMQTAA
+173 NTQHVADVVQMAA
-186 NASKLGMQ
+186 NVSKLGMA
-194 DFGVALQYVGGTAA
+194 DFGLAMQYAGAPAAALGVNIEELSTAMA
-208 SMGVSLEDL
+208 IM
-217 SAAMSILSNNGVEAS
+217 SNNGIEAS
-232 TIGTSLRTTML
+232 TIGTSLRSTMSRL
-243 NLLNPVGQTQDA
+243 ASPPKEAAAAID
-255 FAQLGLSTADFVGSD
+255 QLGLHLQNADGSFVGITEAISQMREAMD
-270 GQFIGIQ
+270 GMTDTQQVGIA
-277 KSIEKLRVSME
+277 K
-288 NLTPA
+288 A
-293 QKSVYAQMIAG
+293 IAG
-304 KEGASG
+304 EDAFSG
-310 LSMLLNTTAQDYQNM
+310 LLALIKTSPEAYKEVEDSIK
-325 VDQMNNSNGSS
+325 NSTGSS

-449 VLGVRSAFV
+449 VLGVRSAFI

-482 ALTFLGSTG
+482 ALTFLGTTG

-517 MAAMLSGARNAVLGF
+517 MAAMLNGARNAVLGF
-532 GRALLTIGRVGMSAM
+532 GRALLTIGRVGLSAM

-597 LEGVGNAWSRL
+597 LEGVENAWNRL

-635 VLIASIIAAA
+635 VLIAGIIAAA

-666 IGVFS
+666 IGVFG

-754 TSNFSGGPAVINDR
+754 SSNFSGGPAVINDR

-795 GSMNG
+795 GSMSG

-825 KRITS
+825 KRIAS
-830 EILFELQTRA
+830 EIFFELETRA
-840 INMNTG
+840 VNLNTG

>member
-38 RDIKNVGRG
+38 RDVRNVGRG

-78 TITAAGVKAG
+78 TITGAGVKAG
-88 ATSEQLERMKEK
+88 ATGEQLERMKETALK
-100 AMQLGHDFPITTSEA
+100 LGHDFPITASEA

-129 EQTME
+129 EQTMA
-134 AMPGIIEAAI
+134 AMPGIIEASV
-144 ASGEDMATTSDVV
+144 ASGEDMATTSDVI
-157 TSALAIWDM
+157 TSALNIWNL
-166 KNGDVAA
+166 KTGDVAE
-173 NTKHVADVMQTAA
+173 NTQHVADVVQMAA
-186 NASKLGMQ
+186 NVSKLGMA
-194 DFGVALQYVGGTAA
+194 DFGLAMQYAGAPAAALGVNIEELSTAMA
-208 SMGVSLEDL
+208 IM
-217 SAAMSILSNNGVEAS
+217 SNNGIEAS
-232 TIGTSLRTTML
+232 TIGTSLRSTMSRL
-243 NLLNPVGQTQDA
+243 ASPPKEAAAAID
-255 FAQLGLSTADFVGSD
+255 QLGLHLQNADGSFVGITEAISQMREAMD
-270 GQFIGIQ
+270 GMTDTQQVGIA
-277 KSIEKLRVSME
+277 K
-288 NLTPA
+288 A
-293 QKSVYAQMIAG
+293 IAG
-304 KEGASG
+304 EDAFSG
-310 LSMLLNTTAQDYQNM
+310 LLALIKTSPEAYKEVEDSIK
-325 VDQMNNSNGSS
+325 NSTGSS

-449 VLGVRSAFV
+449 VLGVRSAFI

-482 ALTFLGSTG
+482 ALTFLGTTG

-517 MAAMLSGARNAVLGF
+517 MAAMMNGARNAVLGF
-532 GRALLTIGRVGMSAM
+532 GRALLTIGRVGLSAM

-597 LEGVGNAWSRL
+597 LEGVENAWNRL

-635 VLIASIIAAA
+635 VLIAGIIAAA

-652 VSAIEIVSS
+652 VSAIEIISS

-666 IGVFS
+666 IGVFG

-754 TSNFSGGPAVINDR
+754 SSNFSGGPAVINDR

-800 GFGGDININISNAN
+800 GFGGDINININNAN

>member
-38 RDIKNVGRG
+38 RDVRNVGRG

-78 TITAAGVKAG
+78 TITGAGVKAG
-88 ATSEQLERMKEK
+88 ATGEQLERMKETALK
-100 AMQLGHDFPITTSEA
+100 LGHDFPITASEA

-129 EQTME
+129 EQTMA
-134 AMPGIIEAAI
+134 AMPGIIEASV
-144 ASGEDMATTSDVV
+144 ASGEDMATTSDVI
-157 TSALAIWDM
+157 TSALNIWNL
-166 KNGDVAA
+166 KTGDVAE
-173 NTKHVADVMQTAA
+173 NTQHVADVVQMAA
-186 NASKLGMQ
+186 NVSKLGMA
-194 DFGVALQYVGGTAA
+194 DFGLAMQYAGAPAAAL
-208 SMGVSLEDL
+208 GVSIEEL
-217 SAAMSILSNNGVEAS
+217 STAMAIMSNNGIEAS
-232 TIGTSLRTTML
+232 TIGTSLRSTMSRL
-243 NLLNPVGQTQDA
+243 ASPPKEA
-255 FAQLGLSTADFVGSD
+255 AAAIEQLGLHLQNADGSFVGITEAISQMRDAMD
-270 GQFIGIQ
+270 GMTDTQQVGIA
-277 KSIEKLRVSME
+277 K
-288 NLTPA
+288 A
-293 QKSVYAQMIAG
+293 IAG
-304 KEGASG
+304 EDAFSG
-310 LSMLLNTTAQDYQNM
+310 LLALIKTSPEAYKEVEDSIK
-325 VDQMNNSNGSS
+325 NSTGSS

-382 IADFLGGLSPAARS
+382 IADFLGGLSPATRS

-411 SFVMSKVLKAGG
+411 SFAMSKVLKAGG
-423 SMIMMYS
+423 SMVMMYS
-430 RIGNVLKGGRET
+430 RIGNVLRGGRET

-449 VLGVRSAFV
+449 VLGVRSAFI
-458 QLSGTASKVMG
+458 QLSSTASKVMG
-469 VLRNGMNIGSWRS
+469 VLRNGMSIGSWRS
-482 ALTFLGSTG
+482 ALTFLRTSG
-491 ASGLSKIGSA
+491 AAGLSKIGSTA
-501 AAQAGTRVMTM
+501 VQAGTKVMMM

-517 MAAMLSGARNAVLGF
+517 MVTMLSGTKNAVLGF
-532 GRALLTIGRVGMSAM
+532 GRALLTIGRVGIGAM
-547 FSPLGIAIMAIA
+547 FSPVGIAIMAIA

-618 LNGLAH
+618 LNRLAH

-630 SVLGG
+630 SILGG
-635 VLIASIIAAA
+635 VLIAGIIAAA

-666 IGVFS
+666 IGVFG

-736 PGVGGKHFGVNI
+736 PGVGGQHFGVNI

-800 GFGGDININISNAN
+800 GFGGGDINIHINNAN

>member
-38 RDIKNVGRG
+38 RDVRNVGRG

-78 TITAAGVKAG
+78 TITGAGVKAG
-88 ATSEQLERMKEK
+88 ATGEQLERMKETALK
-100 AMQLGHDFPITTSEA
+100 LGHDFPITASEA

-129 EQTME
+129 EQTMA
-134 AMPGIIEAAI
+134 AMPGIIEASV
-144 ASGEDMATTSDVV
+144 ASGEDMATTSDVI
-157 TSALAIWDM
+157 TSALNIWNL
-166 KNGDVAA
+166 KTGDVAE
-173 NTKHVADVMQTAA
+173 NTQHVADVVQMAA
-186 NASKLGMQ
+186 NVSKLGMA
-194 DFGVALQYVGGTAA
+194 DFGLAMQYAGAPAAALGVNIEELSTAMA
-208 SMGVSLEDL
+208 IM
-217 SAAMSILSNNGVEAS
+217 SNNGIEAS
-232 TIGTSLRTTML
+232 TIGTSLRSTMSRL
-243 NLLNPVGQTQDA
+243 ASPPKEAAAAID
-255 FAQLGLSTADFVGSD
+255 QLGLHLQNADGSFVGITEAISQMREAMD
-270 GQFIGIQ
+270 GMTDTQQIGIA
-277 KSIEKLRVSME
+277 K
-288 NLTPA
+288 A
-293 QKSVYAQMIAG
+293 IAG
-304 KEGASG
+304 EDAFSG
-310 LSMLLNTTAQDYQNM
+310 LLALIKTSPEAYKEVEDSIK
-325 VDQMNNSNGSS
+325 NSTGSS

-449 VLGVRSAFV
+449 VLGVRSAFI

-482 ALTFLGSTG
+482 ALTFLGTTG

-517 MAAMLSGARNAVLGF
+517 MAAMLNGARNAVLGF
-532 GRALLTIGRVGMSAM
+532 GRALLTIGRVGLSAM

-559 GAAYILYNHWDK
+559 GAAYILYNNWDK

-597 LEGVGNAWSRL
+597 LEGVENAWNRL

-635 VLIASIIAAA
+635 VLIAGIIAAA

-666 IGVFS
+666 IGVFG

-701 GIKGICSGVLDGI
+701 GIKGICSRVLDGI

-754 TSNFSGGPAVINDR
+754 SSNFSGGPAVINDR

-800 GFGGDININISNAN
+800 GFGGDINININNAN

>member
-38 RDIKNVGRG
+38 RDVRNVGRG

-78 TITAAGVKAG
+78 TITGAGVKAG
-88 ATSEQLERMKEK
+88 ATGEQLERMKETALK
-100 AMQLGHDFPITTSEA
+100 LGHDFPITASEA

-129 EQTME
+129 EQTMA
-134 AMPGIIEAAI
+134 AMPGIIEASV
-144 ASGEDMATTSDVV
+144 ASGEDMATTSDVI
-157 TSALAIWDM
+157 TSALNIWNL
-166 KNGDVAA
+166 KTGDVAE
-173 NTKHVADVMQTAA
+173 NTQHVADVVQMAA
-186 NASKLGMQ
+186 NVSKLGMA
-194 DFGVALQYVGGTAA
+194 DFGLAMQYAGAPAAALGVNIEELSTAMA
-208 SMGVSLEDL
+208 IM
-217 SAAMSILSNNGVEAS
+217 SNNGIEAS
-232 TIGTSLRTTML
+232 TIGTSLRSTMSRL
-243 NLLNPVGQTQDA
+243 ASPPKEAAAAID
-255 FAQLGLSTADFVGSD
+255 QLGLHLQNADGSFVGITEAISQMREAMD
-270 GQFIGIQ
+270 GMTDTQQIGIA
-277 KSIEKLRVSME
+277 K
-288 NLTPA
+288 A
-293 QKSVYAQMIAG
+293 IAG
-304 KEGASG
+304 EDAFSG
-310 LSMLLNTTAQDYQNM
+310 LLALIKTSPEAYKEVEDSIK
-325 VDQMNNSNGSS
+325 NSTGSS

-449 VLGVRSAFV
+449 VLGVRSAFI

-482 ALTFLGSTG
+482 ALTFLGTTG

-517 MAAMLSGARNAVLGF
+517 MAAMLNGARNAVLGF
-532 GRALLTIGRVGMSAM
+532 GRALLTIGRVGLSAM

-559 GAAYILYNHWDK
+559 GAAYILYNNWDK

-597 LEGVGNAWSRL
+597 LEGVENAWNRL

-635 VLIASIIAAA
+635 VLIAGIIAAA

-652 VSAIEIVSS
+652 VSAIEIEIVSS

-666 IGVFS
+666 IGVFG

-701 GIKGICSGVLDGI
+701 GIKGICSRVLDGI

-754 TSNFSGGPAVINDR
+754 SSNFSGGPAVINDR

-800 GFGGDININISNAN
+800 GFGGDINININNAN

>member
-38 RDIKNVGRG
+38 RDVRNVGRG

-78 TITAAGVKAG
+78 TITGAGVKAG
-88 ATSEQLERMKEK
+88 ATGEQLERMKETALK
-100 AMQLGHDFPITTSEA
+100 LGHDFPITASEA

-129 EQTME
+129 EQTMA
-134 AMPGIIEAAI
+134 AMPGIIEASV
-144 ASGEDMATTSDVV
+144 ASGEDMATTSDVI
-157 TSALAIWDM
+157 TSALNIWNL
-166 KNGDVAA
+166 KTGDVAE
-173 NTKHVADVMQTAA
+173 NTQHVADVVQMAA
-186 NASKLGMQ
+186 NVSKLGMA
-194 DFGVALQYVGGTAA
+194 DFGLAMQYAGAPAAALGVNIEELSTAMA
-208 SMGVSLEDL
+208 IM
-217 SAAMSILSNNGVEAS
+217 SNNGIEAS
-232 TIGTSLRTTML
+232 TIGTSLRSTMSRL
-243 NLLNPVGQTQDA
+243 ASPPKEA
-255 FAQLGLSTADFVGSD
+255 AAAIEQLGLHLQNADGSFVGITEAISQMRDAMD
-270 GQFIGIQ
+270 GMTDTQQVGIA
-277 KSIEKLRVSME
+277 K
-288 NLTPA
+288 A
-293 QKSVYAQMIAG
+293 IAG
-304 KEGASG
+304 EDAFSG
-310 LSMLLNTTAQDYQNM
+310 LLALIKTSPEAYKEVEDSIK
-325 VDQMNNSNGSS
+325 NSTGSS

-382 IADFLGGLSPAARS
+382 IADFLGGLSPATRS

-411 SFVMSKVLKAGG
+411 SFAMSKVLKAGG
-423 SMIMMYS
+423 SMVMMYS

-449 VLGVRSAFV
+449 VLGVRSAFI
-458 QLSGTASKVMG
+458 QLSSTASKVMG
-469 VLRNGMNIGSWRS
+469 VLRNGMSIGSWRS
-482 ALTFLGSTG
+482 ALTFLRTSG
-491 ASGLSKIGSA
+491 AAGLSKIGSTA
-501 AAQAGTRVMTM
+501 VQAGTKVMMM

-517 MAAMLSGARNAVLGF
+517 MVTMLSGAKNAVLGF
-532 GRALLTIGRVGMSAM
+532 GRALLMIGRVGIGAM
-547 FSPLGIAIMAIA
+547 FSPVGIAIMAIA

-618 LNGLAH
+618 LNMLAH

-630 SVLGG
+630 SILGG
-635 VLIASIIAAA
+635 VLIAGIIAAA

-666 IGVFS
+666 IGVFG

-736 PGVGGKHFGVNI
+736 PGVGGQHFGVNI

-795 GSMNG
+795 GSMSG

-825 KRITS
+825 KRIAS
-830 EILFELQTRA
+830 EIFFELETRA
-840 INMNTG
+840 VNLNTG

>member
-38 RDIKNVGRG
+38 RDVRNVGRG

-78 TITAAGVKAG
+78 TITGAGVKAG
-88 ATSEQLERMKEK
+88 ATGEQLERMKETALK
-100 AMQLGHDFPITTSEA
+100 LGHDFPITASEA

-129 EQTME
+129 EQTMA
-134 AMPGIIEAAI
+134 AMPGIIEASV
-144 ASGEDMATTSDVV
+144 ASGEDMATTSDVI
-157 TSALAIWDM
+157 TSALNIWNL
-166 KNGDVAA
+166 KTGDVAE
-173 NTKHVADVMQTAA
+173 NTQHVADVVQMAA
-186 NASKLGMQ
+186 NVSKLGMA
-194 DFGVALQYVGGTAA
+194 DFGLAMQYAGAPAAAL
-208 SMGVSLEDL
+208 GVSIEEL
-217 SAAMSILSNNGVEAS
+217 STAMAIMSNNGIEAS
-232 TIGTSLRTTML
+232 TIGTSLRSTMSRL
-243 NLLNPVGQTQDA
+243 ASPPKEAAAAID
-255 FAQLGLSTADFVGSD
+255 QLGLHLQNADGSFVGITEAISQMRDAMD
-270 GQFIGIQ
+270 GMTDTQQVGIA
-277 KSIEKLRVSME
+277 K
-288 NLTPA
+288 A
-293 QKSVYAQMIAG
+293 IAG
-304 KEGASG
+304 EDAFSG
-310 LSMLLNTTAQDYQNM
+310 LLALIKTSPEAYKEVEDSIK
-325 VDQMNNSNGSS
+325 NSTGSS

-382 IADFLGGLSPAARS
+382 IADFLGGLSPATRS

-411 SFVMSKVLKAGG
+411 SFAMSKVLKAGG
-423 SMIMMYS
+423 SMVMMYS

-449 VLGVRSAFV
+449 VLGVRSAFI
-458 QLSGTASKVMG
+458 QLSSTASKVMG
-469 VLRNGMNIGSWRS
+469 VLRNGMSIGSWRS
-482 ALTFLGSTG
+482 ALTFLRTSG
-491 ASGLSKIGSA
+491 AAGLSKIGSTA
-501 AAQAGTRVMTM
+501 VQAGTKVMMM

-517 MAAMLSGARNAVLGF
+517 MVTMLSGAKNAVLGF
-532 GRALLTIGRVGMSAM
+532 GRALLTIGRVGIGAM
-547 FSPLGIAIMAIA
+547 FSPVGIAIMAIA

-618 LNGLAH
+618 LNRLAH

-630 SVLGG
+630 SILGG
-635 VLIASIIAAA
+635 VLIAGIIAAA

-666 IGVFS
+666 IGVFG

-736 PGVGGKHFGVNI
+736 PGVGGQHFGVNI

-795 GSMNG
+795 GSMSG

-825 KRITS
+825 KRIAS
-830 EILFELQTRA
+830 EIFFELETRA
-840 INMNTG
+840 VNLNTG

>member
-38 RDIKNVGRG
+38 RDVRNVGRG

-78 TITAAGVKAG
+78 TITGAGVKAG
-88 ATSEQLERMKEK
+88 ATGEQLERMKETALK
-100 AMQLGHDFPITTSEA
+100 LGHDFPITASEA

-129 EQTME
+129 EQTMA
-134 AMPGIIEAAI
+134 AMPGIIEASV
-144 ASGEDMATTSDVV
+144 ASGEDMATTSDVI
-157 TSALAIWDM
+157 TSALNIWNL
-166 KNGDVAA
+166 KTGDVAE
-173 NTKHVADVMQTAA
+173 NTQHVADVVQMAA
-186 NASKLGMQ
+186 NVSKLGMA
-194 DFGVALQYVGGTAA
+194 DFGLAMQYAGAPAAALGVNIEELSTAMA
-208 SMGVSLEDL
+208 IM
-217 SAAMSILSNNGVEAS
+217 SNNGIEAS
-232 TIGTSLRTTML
+232 TIGTSLRSTMSRL
-243 NLLNPVGQTQDA
+243 ASPPKEAAAAID
-255 FAQLGLSTADFVGSD
+255 QLGLHLQNADGSFVGITEAISQMREAMD
-270 GQFIGIQ
+270 GMTDTQQVGIA
-277 KSIEKLRVSME
+277 K
-288 NLTPA
+288 A
-293 QKSVYAQMIAG
+293 IAG
-304 KEGASG
+304 EDAFSG
-310 LSMLLNTTAQDYQNM
+310 LLALIKTSPEAYKEVEDSIK
-325 VDQMNNSNGSS
+325 NSTGSS

-449 VLGVRSAFV
+449 VLGVRSAFI

-482 ALTFLGSTG
+482 ALTFLGTTG

-517 MAAMLSGARNAVLGF
+517 MAAMMNGARNAVLGF
-532 GRALLTIGRVGMSAM
+532 GRALLTIGRVGIGAM
-547 FSPLGIAIMAIA
+547 FSPVGIAIMAIA

-618 LNGLAH
+618 LNRLAH

-630 SVLGG
+630 SILGG
-635 VLIASIIAAA
+635 VLIAGIIAAA

-666 IGVFS
+666 IGVFG

-736 PGVGGKHFGVNI
+736 PGVGGQHFGVNI

-795 GSMNG
+795 GSMSG

-825 KRITS
+825 KRIAS
-830 EILFELQTRA
+830 EIFFELETRA
-840 INMNTG
+840 VNLNTG

>member
-7 VVMQLTDR
+7 VVMRLTDR

-38 RDIKNVGRG
+38 RDVRNVGRG

-78 TITAAGVKAG
+78 TITGAGVKAG
-88 ATSEQLERMKEK
+88 ATGEQLERMKEK
-100 AMQLGHDFPITTSEA
+100 ALQLGHDFPITASEA

-129 EQTME
+129 EQTMA
-134 AMPGIIEAAI
+134 AMPGIIEASV
-144 ASGEDMATTSDVV
+144 ASGEDMATTSDVI
-157 TSALAIWDM
+157 TSALNIWNL
-166 KNGDVAA
+166 KTGDVAE
-173 NTKHVADVMQTAA
+173 NTQHVADVVQMAA
-186 NASKLGMQ
+186 NVSKLGMA
-194 DFGVALQYVGGTAA
+194 DFGLAMQYAGAPAAALGVNIEELSTAMA
-208 SMGVSLEDL
+208 IM
-217 SAAMSILSNNGVEAS
+217 SNNGIEAS
-232 TIGTSLRTTML
+232 TIGTSLRSTMSRL
-243 NLLNPVGQTQDA
+243 ASPPKEAAAAID
-255 FAQLGLSTADFVGSD
+255 QLGLHLQNADGSFVGITEAISQMREAMD
-270 GQFIGIQ
+270 GMTDTQQVGIA
-277 KSIEKLRVSME
+277 K
-288 NLTPA
+288 A
-293 QKSVYAQMIAG
+293 IAG
-304 KEGASG
+304 EDAFSG
-310 LSMLLNTTAQDYQNM
+310 LLALIKTSPEAYKEVEDSIK
-325 VDQMNNSNGSS
+325 NSTGSS

-449 VLGVRSAFV
+449 VLGVRSAFI

-482 ALTFLGSTG
+482 ALTFLGTTG

-501 AAQAGTRVMTM
+501 AAQAGTKVMMM

-517 MAAMLSGARNAVLGF
+517 MITMLSGTKNAVLGF
-532 GRALLTIGRVGMSAM
+532 GRALLTIGRVGIGAM
-547 FSPLGIAIMAIA
+547 LSPVGIAIMAIA

-577 SMWNEIQNAF
+577 SMWTEIQNAF

-618 LNGLAH
+618 LNRLAH

-630 SVLGG
+630 SILGG
-635 VLIASIIAAA
+635 VLIAGIIAAA

-666 IGVFS
+666 IGVFG

-736 PGVGGKHFGVNI
+736 PGVGGQHFGVNI

-795 GSMNG
+795 GSMSG

-825 KRITS
+825 KRIAS
-830 EILFELQTRA
+830 EIFFELETRA
-840 INMNTG
+840 VNLNTG

>member
-38 RDIKNVGRG
+38 RDVRNVGRG

-78 TITAAGVKAG
+78 TITGAGVKAG
-88 ATSEQLERMKEK
+88 ATGEQLERMKETALK
-100 AMQLGHDFPITTSEA
+100 LGHDFPITASEA

-129 EQTME
+129 EQTMA
-134 AMPGIIEAAI
+134 AMPGIIEASV
-144 ASGEDMATTSDVV
+144 ASGEDMATTSDVI
-157 TSALAIWDM
+157 TSALNIWNL
-166 KNGDVAA
+166 KTGDVAE
-173 NTKHVADVMQTAA
+173 NTQHVADVVQMAA
-186 NASKLGMQ
+186 NVSKLGMA
-194 DFGVALQYVGGTAA
+194 DFGLAMQYAGAPAAALGVNIEELSTAMA
-208 SMGVSLEDL
+208 IM
-217 SAAMSILSNNGVEAS
+217 SNNGIEAS
-232 TIGTSLRTTML
+232 TIGTSLRSTMSRL
-243 NLLNPVGQTQDA
+243 ASPPKEAAAAID
-255 FAQLGLSTADFVGSD
+255 QLGLHLQNADGSFVGIIEAISQMREAMD
-270 GQFIGIQ
+270 GMTDTQQVGIA
-277 KSIEKLRVSME
+277 K
-288 NLTPA
+288 A
-293 QKSVYAQMIAG
+293 IAG
-304 KEGASG
+304 EDAFSG
-310 LSMLLNTTAQDYQNM
+310 LLALIKTSPEAYKEVEDSIK
-325 VDQMNNSNGSS
+325 NSTGSS

-382 IADFLGGLSPAARS
+382 IADFLGGLSPATRS

-404 VVGFTAF
+404 VVGFMAF
-411 SFVMSKVLKAGG
+411 SFAMSKVLKAGG
-423 SMIMMYS
+423 SMVMMYS

-449 VLGVRSAFV
+449 VLGVRSAFI
-458 QLSGTASKVMG
+458 QLSSTASKVMG
-469 VLRNGMNIGSWRS
+469 VLRNGMSIGSWRS
-482 ALTFLGSTG
+482 ALTFLRTSG
-491 ASGLSKIGSA
+491 AAGLSKIGSTA
-501 AAQAGTRVMTM
+501 VQAGTKVMMM

-517 MAAMLSGARNAVLGF
+517 MVTMLSGAKNAVLGF
-532 GRALLTIGRVGMSAM
+532 GRALLTIGRVGIGAM
-547 FSPLGIAIMAIA
+547 FSPVGIAIMAIS

-618 LNGLAH
+618 LNRLAH

-630 SVLGG
+630 SILGG
-635 VLIASIIAAA
+635 VLIAGIIAAA

-666 IGVFS
+666 IGVFG

-736 PGVGGKHFGVNI
+736 PGVGGQHFGVNI

-795 GSMNG
+795 GSMSG

-825 KRITS
+825 KRIAS
-830 EILFELQTRA
+830 EIFFELETRA
-840 INMNTG
+840 VNLNTG

>member
-38 RDIKNVGRG
+38 RDVRNVGRG

-78 TITAAGVKAG
+78 TITGAGVKAG
-88 ATSEQLERMKEK
+88 ATGEQLERMKETALK
-100 AMQLGHDFPITTSEA
+100 LGHDFPITASEA

-129 EQTME
+129 EQTMA
-134 AMPGIIEAAI
+134 AMPGIIEASV
-144 ASGEDMATTSDVV
+144 ASGEDMATTSDVI
-157 TSALAIWDM
+157 TSALNIWNL
-166 KNGDVAA
+166 KTGDVAE
-173 NTKHVADVMQTAA
+173 NTQHVADVVQMAA
-186 NASKLGMQ
+186 NVSKLGMA
-194 DFGVALQYVGGTAA
+194 DFGLAMQYAGAPAAALGVNIEELSTAMA
-208 SMGVSLEDL
+208 IM
-217 SAAMSILSNNGVEAS
+217 SNNGIEAS
-232 TIGTSLRTTML
+232 TIGTSLRSTMSRL
-243 NLLNPVGQTQDA
+243 ASPPKEAAAAID
-255 FAQLGLSTADFVGSD
+255 QLGLHLQNADGSFVGITEAISQMREAMD
-270 GQFIGIQ
+270 GMTDTQQVGIA
-277 KSIEKLRVSME
+277 K
-288 NLTPA
+288 A
-293 QKSVYAQMIAG
+293 IAG
-304 KEGASG
+304 EDAFSG
-310 LSMLLNTTAQDYQNM
+310 LLTLIKTSPEAYKEVEDSIK
-325 VDQMNNSNGSS
+325 NSTGSS

-382 IADFLGGLSPAARS
+382 IADFLGGLSPATRS

-411 SFVMSKVLKAGG
+411 SFAMSKVLKAGG
-423 SMIMMYS
+423 SMVMMYS

-449 VLGVRSAFV
+449 VLGVRSAFI
-458 QLSGTASKVMG
+458 QLSSTASKVMG
-469 VLRNGMNIGSWRS
+469 VLRNGMSIGSWRS
-482 ALTFLGSTG
+482 ALTFLRTSG
-491 ASGLSKIGSA
+491 AAGLSKIGSTA
-501 AAQAGTRVMTM
+501 VQAGTKVMMM

-517 MAAMLSGARNAVLGF
+517 MVTMLSGAKNAVLGF
-532 GRALLTIGRVGMSAM
+532 GRALLTIGRVGLSAM

-597 LEGVGNAWSRL
+597 LEGVENAWNRL

-635 VLIASIIAAA
+635 VLIAGIIAAA

-666 IGVFS
+666 IGVFG

-701 GIKGICSGVLDGI
+701 GIKGICSGILDGI

-736 PGVGGKHFGVNI
+736 PGVGGQHFGVNI

-754 TSNFSGGPAVINDR
+754 TSNFSGGPAVINDK

-795 GSMNG
+795 GSMSG